1 MHLPHIF
8 FEKQVCGKAGK
19 RIISDLG
26 VPSKHSNEKGQARG
40 SGLMGFHIL
49 LREGKGWVQRAWNN
63 VRQAQKHT
71 QGLGVPSYPGHRQQQ
86 TRQDTST
93 KKAGLGSHESE
104 AR

>member
-1 MHLPHIF
+1 MIKGMHLPHLF

-49 LREGKGWVQRAWNN
+49 LREGLGPVSLEQCPSGPKAYSGPWGAIISRS
-63 VRQAQKHT
+63 QAAADQAGYQH
-71 QGLGVPSYPGHRQQQ
+71 QESRPGQP
-86 TRQDTST
+86 
-93 KKAGLGSHESE
+93 
-104 AR
+104 